1 MALLTL
7 AAFGAAAGL
16 LILLVFKAISKALSN
31 RGALQAT
38 RRKLRAHLLAIRLFA
53 DDPAVILRSQGRL
66 LLCTLRY
73 MALLLPA
80 FLAIAIPLFLAWDRL
95 DAVWG
100 RAPLQVGETVILTA
114 RLSDSVVSPRLV
126 APDWLPVE
134 SPAVRVDGGHE
145 VSWRLR
151 VGRADSGE
159 VAVTAGAERVSK
171 RIEARPGLH
180 YLPDRETAAGGP
192 ILWLEAPYP
201 RSELAIWGVS
211 ASWPVWYFLISTLTA
226 LAFRHRLRVNL

>member
-7 AAFGAAAGL
+7 AAFSAAAGV
-16 LILLVFKAISKALSN
+16 LILVVFKAISNQRALE
-31 RGALQAT
+31 AA

-53 DDPAVILRSQGRL
+53 DDPVVILRSQGRL
-66 LLCTLRY
+66 LVWTLRY
-73 MALLLPA
+73 MALLAPA
-80 FLAIAIPLFLAWDRL
+80 FLVIAIPLFLAWDRL

-100 RAPLQVGETVILTA
+100 HAPLAPGETVILTA
-114 RLSDSVVSPRLV
+114 RLSDSAALPRLV

-134 SPAVRVDGGHE
+134 SPPVSADAGHE

-151 VGRADSGE
+151 VSRAGAGE
-159 VAVTAGAERVSK
+159 VGVIAGTERASR

-192 ILWLEAPYP
+192 ILWLEMRYP
-201 RSELAIWGVS
+201 RSELTVLGVS
-211 ASWPVWYFLISTLTA
+211 ASWPVWFFLISTFTA
-226 LAFRHRLRVNL
+226 LAFRHRLRVTL

>member
-7 AAFGAAAGL
+7 VAFSTAAGL
-16 LILLVFKAISKALSN
+16 LILLVFKAISN
-31 RGALQAT
+31 RRALQTA
-38 RRKLRAHLLAIRLFA
+38 RRKLRSHLLAIRLFA

-80 FLAIAIPLFLAWDRL
+80 FLAVAIPLFLAWDRL
-95 DAVWG
+95 DAIWG
-100 RAPLQVGETVILTA
+100 RAPLEPGETVILTA
-114 RLSDSVVSPRLV
+114 RLSDSVSNPLLV

-134 SPAVRVDGGHE
+134 SPPVRVDAVHE

-151 VGRADSGE
+151 VGRAGSGD
-159 VAVTAGAERVSK
+159 VSVTAGAERVSK

-201 RSELAIWGVS
+201 RSELAVWGVS
-211 ASWPVWYFLISTLTA
+211 ASWPVWFFLISTITA
-226 LAFRHRLRVNL
+226 LAFRHRLRVTL